1 MRLVE
6 TDTALADDDLPER
19 PRPPRP
25 EHRKTYVSLL
35 VTGAV
40 LITTVAL
47 VYVLF
52 PKRDH
57 EVIGSVIDHHEDP
70 GAFDLVRPSRGE
82 LAAWSLGVFG
92 RSAPWPDD
100 EALVIEG
107 ARRTSILKR
116 TAALVRYRVGE
127 DAVTVVAMQPWDA
140 PPRTIRRT
148 EGDLAAVWWRP
159 RRWTMIAVGP
169 AARQAAWRP
178 LVGAP

>member
-1 MRLVE
+1 PWPPWSTGFVGASAPRPPCRIGAPRDPSIRLDRAMRLVE

-47 VYVLF
+47 VYVRF

-100 EALVIEG
+100 EG
-107 ARRTSILKR
+107 
-116 TAALVRYRVGE
+116 
-127 DAVTVVAMQPWDA
+127 
-140 PPRTIRRT
+140 
-148 EGDLAAVWWRP
+148 
-159 RRWTMIAVGP
+159 
-169 AARQAAWRP
+169 
-178 LVGAP
+178 